1 MARPADR
8 HPAAAP
14 PGRPP
19 DEAATADGRTPAA
32 GAARGGSRT
41 ALLWVAALYPT
52 LAAWLYFVA
61 LGDHP
66 QMRVAYG
73 AAKVLQALLPL
84 VGWYLLGME
93 RRHAGGGTRRGAT
106 TAGVLTGLLLGGGV
120 LAAWASPL
128 ARWDALGPVPE
139 RVWARLVALGA
150 DTPLRFV
157 ALALFLSVLHS
168 WFEEYYWRWFLFG
181 QLERRMAGWRAMAL
195 SSLAFASHHWI
206 VLDSFL
212 AGAHRWTATLPL
224 TLLVAAAGAVWAWL
238 YRRYRGLK
246 APWVS
251 HLLVDAALMAVGYQ
265 LIW

>member
-1 MARPADR
+1 VAGST
-8 HPAAAP
+8 
-14 PGRPP
+14 GRRRL
-19 DEAATADGRTPAA
+19 A
-32 GAARGGSRT
+32 T
-41 ALLWVAALYPT
+41 ALLVVAALYPT
-52 LAAWLYFVA
+52 VAAWLYFVT

-66 QMRVAYG
+66 QMRLAYG

-84 VGWYLLGME
+84 LGWWLLRMERQRASGLPGGAVAGLLTGALLGV
-93 RRHAGGGTRRGAT
+93 
-106 TAGVLTGLLLGGGV
+106 GVF
-120 LAAWASPL
+120 AAWASPL
-128 ARWDALGPVPE
+128 ASWAALGPVPT

-150 DTPLRFV
+150 DSPLRYL

-168 WFEEYYWRWFLFG
+168 WFEEYYWRWFLYG
-181 QLERRMAGWRAMAL
+181 QLERRMVAWKAVTL

-224 TLLVAAAGAVWAWL
+224 TLVVAAAGAVWAWL
-238 YRRYRGLK
+238 YRRYRGLLS
-246 APWVS
+246 PWLS

>member
-1 MARPADR
+1 MGNES
-8 HPAAAP
+8 PAAAGKAVQP
-14 PGRPP
+14 
-19 DEAATADGRTPAA
+19 TAA
-32 GAARGGSRT
+32 GEGRAGLRT

-61 LGDHP
+61 LADHP
-66 QMRVAYG
+66 QMRLAYG

-84 VGWYLLGME
+84 AGWYLLGMA
-93 RRHAGGGTRRGAT
+93 RRHAAGGAPAGAP
-106 TAGVLTGLLLGGGV
+106 TAGALTGLLLGGGV

-128 ARWDALGPVPE
+128 ARWEALGPVPE

-181 QLERRMAGWRAMAL
+181 QLERRMPGWRAMAL

-238 YRRYRGLK
+238 YRRYRGLF
-246 APWVS
+246 APWLS

>member
-1 MARPADR
+1 M
-8 HPAAAP
+8 
-14 PGRPP
+14 
-19 DEAATADGRTPAA
+19 
-32 GAARGGSRT
+32 
-41 ALLWVAALYPT
+41 VAALYPL

-61 LGDHP
+61 LGEHP

-73 AAKVLQALLPL
+73 AAKVVQALLPL
-84 VGWYLLGME
+84 VGWWVLRME
-93 RRHAGGGTRRGAT
+93 RGAGGGPAPGSVR
-106 TAGVLTGLLLGGGV
+106 AGLLTGALLGGGV

-128 ARWDALGPVPE
+128 AQWGALAPVPE

-150 DTPLRFV
+150 DSPLRFLV
-157 ALALFLSVLHS
+157 LALFLSVLHS

-181 QLERRMAGWRAMAL
+181 QLERRMAGWKAMAL
-195 SSLAFASHHWI
+195 SSLAFALHHWV

-212 AGAHRWTATLPL
+212 AGGHRWTATLPL

-238 YRRYRGLK
+238 YRRYRGLL

-251 HLLVDAALMAVGYQ
+251 HLLVDAVLMAVGYQ